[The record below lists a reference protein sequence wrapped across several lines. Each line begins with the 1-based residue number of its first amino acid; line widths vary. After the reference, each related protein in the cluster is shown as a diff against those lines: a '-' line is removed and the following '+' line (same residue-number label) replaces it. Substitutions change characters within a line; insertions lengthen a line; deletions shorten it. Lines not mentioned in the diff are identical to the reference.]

1 MVFMPCGGFIRRDS
15 CSVFPGPETEV
26 RGISVLYVN
35 ERAGGP
41 YLKYYI
47 LQSGRKMFYG
57 KVS

>member
-1 MVFMPCGGFIRRDS
+1 MAFMPRAGFIRKDF
-15 CSVFPGPETEV
+15 CSVFPGPEAGVWGT
-26 RGISVLYVN
+26 SVLYVN